1 MRLTQVSSR
10 IIDTDMIERKGHAAV
25 LAIQQNLAPMPAGSF
40 VWNDIELPEV
50 KDGPFNATTRHEER
64 IGCGGSCHTAKLVR
78 HPECPMGLTDYKSV
92 GCGGHFGILEG
103 RANLELNTGNA
114 YHPIEGCSQTD
125 MEFFH
130 LLCTGGVCHA

>member
-1 MRLTQVSSR
+1 MRLTQLNSR
-10 IIDTDMIERKGHAAV
+10 VIDTDMIERTGHVAV

-50 KDGPFNATTRHEER
+50 QDEPFNASARHKER

-78 HPECPMGLTDYKSV
+78 HPMHPMGLTGYKSV
-92 GCGGHFGILEG
+92 GCDGDLGVLEG
-103 RANLELNTGNA
+103 RANLELDTGIA
-114 YHPIEGCSQTD
+114 YRPIEGCSQMD

-130 LLCTGGVCHA
+130 LRCTEGAFHA